1 MKVVDLKQGKI
12 AGINFFD
19 LLLVIVV
26 IGALL
31 YFYSNYRITSSTT
44 FSGYDISKACLKYT
58 WLANAGFIVRAEIEG
73 KWTINNSKVT
83 VEGIVAKAEQDRLYI
98 IVDEALISIGGSTA
112 YIENIAASSIKFI
125 PLSSSVIRVTMYPAS
140 YSSLTEM
147 YSKIYNTSSIIA
159 GEYGVST
166 IKFVGLIILD
176 TPELESSPKNTL
188 AVWSMIEE
196 KIPMGDFYVSV
207 GDGYISISVKPPGW
221 SIDSLNAL
229 DEIMNELEIE
239 VQGVLSGELKL
250 YIGTSKGLSAPGAAR
265 EIQRNAIQLSKV
277 VDKDHLTIQPTP

>member
-19 LLLVIVV
+19 LLLAIVV
-26 IGALL
+26 TGSLL
-31 YFYSNYRITSSTT
+31 YFYSNYKITSSTT

-58 WLANAGFIVRAEIEG
+58 WLANAGFIVRAEVEG
-73 KWTINNSKVT
+73 KWTINNSKVV

-98 IVDEALISIGGSTA
+98 VLDGALISVGGSTA

-140 YSSLTEM
+140 HGSLKEM
-147 YSKIYNTSSIIA
+147 YSQIYNISSIIA
-159 GEYGVST
+159 GKYGVST

-176 TPELESSPKNTL
+176 TPKLESSPKNTL

-207 GDGYISISVKPPGW
+207 GDGYVSISVKPPGW
-221 SIDSLNAL
+221 SIDSLNVL
-229 DEIMNELEIE
+229 DEIMDELEIE

-250 YIGTSKGLSAPGAAR
+250 YIGTIKGLSAPGAAR
-265 EIQRNAIQLSKV
+265 EVQRNAIQLSKV